1 MRLSVLAFAVALL
14 GCGKAPDPAGTVE
27 FRFDVS
33 DTVRNSPNL
42 TSPLKGSAYGAI
54 FLQEDVSISGPSD
67 TAQQYGDVTA
77 DGLDCTSA
85 PSGSGSLSLA
95 PGLYTFLGFF
105 DVNGNGG
112 VSKDPDPGDPVT
124 LPFTNKFEI
133 KNGEHTKR
141 LVLFELVYN

>member
-1 MRLSVLAFAVALL
+1 MRLTMLVAAVALL
-14 GCGKAPDPAGTVE
+14 GCGKAPDPAGSVE

-33 DTVRNSPNL
+33 ATVRSSPNL
-42 TSPLKGSAYGAI
+42 KSPLKGSAYGAL

-77 DGLDCTSA
+77 DGLDCSTGV
-85 PSGSGSLSLA
+85 SGSNTLSLA

-133 KNGEHTKR
+133 KNGEATKR